1 MPLNTKEEELYNQ
14 LDDGIWS
21 SKGSRF
27 LPHKKYKYILNLL
40 KFFNT
45 SFSFLLICIGIY
57 KISGKS
63 FLANYTVEIDILL
76 LILSIYIFS
85 SSFYLYILEQKVNS
99 IFNNATDLSKLLRE
113 LKLVENSKDLCNIS
127 HTYNKLEKE
136 LNQDYIDYK
145 MWCNQIVNKK
155 HKNGCFEGTYYFV
168 LWHIYSKFPLL
179 IILILFFIIF
189 YHNKIF
195 NFFNIILSY

>member
-1 MPLNTKEEELYNQ
+1 MALDENEIKLYNQ

-27 LPHKKYKYILNLL
+27 LTHKKYKSILNLL

-57 KISGKS
+57 KISGET
-63 FLANYTVEIDILL
+63 FLDKYTIQTDIML

-85 SSFYLYILEQKVNS
+85 SSFYLYILEQKVNN
-99 IFNNATDLSKLLRE
+99 IFINATELSKLLRD
-113 LKLVENSKDLCNIS
+113 LKLAKNNSDLSEIS
-127 HTYNKLEKE
+127 NKYNQLEKE

-145 MWCNQIVNKK
+145 MWCNQVVDNK
-155 HKNGCFEGTYYFV
+155 HKNDCFEGTYYFII
-168 LWHIYSKFPLL
+168 WHIYSKFPLVL
-179 IILILFFIIF
+179 FIIF
-189 YHNKIF
+189 LLGIF
-195 NFFNIILSY
+195 YRNEILNF